1 MTGLNPVSGEECDRM
16 AKQSGKTAKKEDVR
30 ETTEAPQAVDI
41 NPDINP
47 ATIAA
52 VVNQLK
58 AQGLIKEPK
67 KRAPRYNVAVEIKT
81 DRGGDYLKSARHSE
95 ELVFLGGDKKNPV
108 VIGELKYSVDGNKY
122 KLVATIDGEEKIIF
136 EKEI

>member
-1 MTGLNPVSGEECDRM
+1 MSGIRFKSRAGQECDRM
-16 AKQSGKTAKKEDVR
+16 AKQSGKTANKEDVGKTN
-30 ETTEAPQAVDI
+30 ETEHMANID
-41 NPDINP
+41 P
-47 ATIAA
+47 ATVQA

-95 ELVFLGGDKKNPV
+95 DLVFLGGDKKNPV

-122 KLVATIDGEEKIIF
+122 TLVASVDGEETVIF